1 MNDTP
6 SKKREKAEQEI
17 LRNMR
22 LINAKRDHDREAEQE
37 VDEKKRVMNVL
48 TRFLKLKEINKIH

>member
-37 VDEKKRVMNVL
+37 MDEKKRVMNVL
-48 TRFLKLKEINKIH
+48 TRFLKLKEINKLN